1 MSAKPRDDDGR
12 VVVGLWQA
20 AMDAS
25 AMQAAA
31 ELARLLSLDL
41 HALFVEDE
49 ALITMASLP
58 FAREIRLTT
67 QTWSKLSSEDI
78 EAQMHVAALRA
89 QRLVDEAAK
98 AVGIASAFEIVRGD
112 PAACIATVCRA
123 SDILV
128 VAERGRPSLP
138 AGAALPREAEE
149 TPARSILL
157 LPERPAA
164 RRGSIVAVPA
174 DARDPALDT
183 ACALAAATGE
193 DLVILLAPGT
203 TPDAA
208 REAVDRARAAGLEQ
222 QRIATRL
229 VHGEEALGWF
239 ATMTGLRERLI
250 VIGGTSPLAAF
261 ASRLAAVR
269 NVPVLLTRA

>member
-1 MSAKPRDDDGR
+1 MSDKPRDDDGR
-12 VVVGLWQA
+12 LLLGLWQA
-20 AMDAS
+20 TMDAS
-25 AMQAAA
+25 AMRAAA
-31 ELARLLSLDL
+31 EMARLLSLDL

-89 QRLVDEAAK
+89 QRLVNEAAK

-174 DARDPALDT
+174 DMRDPALDT

-203 TPDAA
+203 TPEAA
-208 REAVDRARAAGLEQ
+208 REAVDHARAAGLGRQ
-222 QRIATRL
+222 HVATRL
-229 VHGEEALGWF
+229 VHGEDARDWL

-261 ASRLAAVR
+261 ASRLVAAR
-269 NVPVLLTRA
+269 NVAVLLTRA